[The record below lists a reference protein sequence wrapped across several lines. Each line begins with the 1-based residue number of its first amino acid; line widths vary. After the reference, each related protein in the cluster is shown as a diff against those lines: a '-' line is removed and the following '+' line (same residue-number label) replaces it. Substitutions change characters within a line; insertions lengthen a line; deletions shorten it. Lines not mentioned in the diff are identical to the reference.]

1 MIERLNEVICIAPW
15 LELDLGCVIA
25 GWEEKER
32 NREEKGKQTNANR
45 EEYWSRRSQEGK

>member
-32 NREEKGKQTNANR
+32 IREEKKKQTNVNSGAH
-45 EEYWSRRSQEGK
+45 WSRRSQEGK

>member
-1 MIERLNEVICIAPW
+1 MIERLKEVICIAPW
-15 LELDLGCVIA
+15 LKVDLRCVIA

-45 EEYWSRRSQEGK
+45 DAHWSRRSQEGK